1 MEHFVYIHKNPI
13 TEEVFYVGQ
22 GTKHRNKIERAF
34 SKKSRSKWWN
44 NYVNKHGLPIV
55 EIVYSDLSKEEADKL
70 EIELIRFYGRKDLN
84 EGSLVNLTDG
94 GDGSGKR
101 SVEYCKEH
109 SIRMRGENHPMWGK
123 KHTKE
128 WIENNSKSHMGKK
141 LSEETK
147 KKMSESRKGKKRSE
161 ETKKK
166 MSISQSGE
174 NNGMYGRTGDK
185 NPSAKLNWDIVREI
199 RELYKLGNTSYRKLA
214 KEYNVSNFTIECI
227 IKYKTWKE

>member
-128 WIENNSKSHMGKK
+128 WIENNQQKN
-141 LSEETK
+141 
-147 KKMSESRKGKKRSE
+147 
-161 ETKKK
+161 
-166 MSISQSGE
+166 I
-174 NNGMYGRTGDK
+174 MYQT
-185 NPSAKLNWDIVREI
+185 LQQ
-199 RELYKLGNTSYRKLA
+199 
-214 KEYNVSNFTIECI
+214 NV
-227 IKYKTWKE
+227 